1 MGHRLLEGTNEPQ
14 ALAITHGEGPLLVL
28 AGAGSGKTRVLT
40 RRVAWLLEERRVP
53 ARGVLAIT
61 FTNRAAQE
69 MKERILSLVPRD
81 DLWISTFHSACA
93 RILRRDSAAIGLPN
107 DFTIYD
113 ETDRAALLRAIL
125 KEKDLDPARH
135 RPAGV
140 ASTISR
146 WKNAMLSPADVS
158 RGEGLEGRSL
168 ASVFDA
174 YERRLRDLGALDF
187 DDLLLKAID
196 LLESS
201 PETLVRYQ
209 DRFEHVL
216 IDEFQDTNPPQYRIA
231 KALAG
236 TRKNLAV
243 VGDPD
248 QSIYSWRGA
257 DVRNLLDFERDFP
270 GTRVV
275 RLEQNYRSTKRILAA
290 ADAVI
295 RRNRLRK
302 ERGLWTENPEGEFL
316 VVLPCSDENEEARE
330 VALQVRSLAASGRP
344 LRDIAVFYRTNFLQ
358 RALERGLREAAIP
371 YRVVAGVEFFER
383 REVRDLL
390 AYLRVLVNP
399 KDDLAAERVAG
410 TPPRGIGEKTLLALA
425 EFGRAKG
432 LSLRQT
438 FARAADVPGL
448 AARIRSALSSLDR
461 LLSSLEPALE
471 GPAGRALDAVLRAIE
486 YEAFLKDL
494 ESSGGAE
501 GVDRVENMRELL
513 AYAHDF
519 DRREPE
525 GGLRG
530 FLAEVSL
537 VADADDYEEE
547 VDRVSLLTLHSAKG
561 LEFPVVFLVG
571 CEEGL
576 LPHARS
582 VDEPAALEEERRL
595 FYVGL
600 TRARERVLLT
610 YTRTRSHFGEGIT
623 SVPSRF
629 LAEIPAELLEGFG
642 PPEAPDEV
650 GESPPEFDGG
660 LSGGDL
666 VEHPQFGRGR
676 VVAVSGRGV
685 NARAVVAFQ
694 RVGEKTL
701 LLAYARLERI
711 GATG

>member
-1 MGHRLLEGTNEPQ
+1 VSHRLLEGTNEPQ
-14 ALAITHGEGPLLVL
+14 RLAITHGEGPLLVL

-53 ARGVLAIT
+53 GRGILAIT
-61 FTNRAAQE
+61 FTNRAAAE
-69 MKERILSLVPRD
+69 MKERILALVPRP

-93 RILRRDSAAIGLPN
+93 RILRREADAIGLPR

-135 RPAGV
+135 RPAAV

-146 WKNAMLSPADVS
+146 WKNAMLAPADVA
-158 RGEGLEGRSL
+158 RGEGLDGRSL
-168 ASVFDA
+168 AAVFDA

-187 DDLLLKAID
+187 DDLLLKAIELFEGNPE
-196 LLESS
+196 LLA
-201 PETLVRYQ
+201 RYRE
-209 DRFEHVL
+209 RFEHVL

-236 TRKNLAV
+236 ERKNLAV

-257 DVRNLLDFERDFP
+257 DIRNLLDFERDFP
-270 GTRVV
+270 GTTIV

-295 RRNRLRK
+295 RRNRFRK
-302 ERGLWTENPEGEFL
+302 ERGLWTENPEGGRL
-316 VVLPCSDENEEARE
+316 VLLPCRDEEDEARE
-330 VALQVRSLAASGRP
+330 VALQIRSLAASGRP
-344 LRDIAVFYRTNFLQ
+344 LREIAVFYRTNFLQ

-371 YRVVAGVEFFER
+371 YRIVAGVEFFER

-399 KDDLAAERVAG
+399 RDDLAAERVAG
-410 TPPRGIGEKTLLALA
+410 TPPRGIGEKSLAALA
-425 EFGRAKG
+425 EHGRANR

-438 FARAADVPGL
+438 FARAGEVPGI
-448 AARIRSALSSLDR
+448 ATRVRGALGGLDS
-461 LLSSLEPALE
+461 LLSSLAPAAD
-471 GPAGRALDAVLRAIE
+471 GPAEEALDAVVRAID

-494 ESSGGAE
+494 ESAGGAE
-501 GVDRVENMRELL
+501 GVDRVENVRELL
-513 AYAHDF
+513 AYAREV
-519 DRREPE
+519 DRREPQ

-537 VADADDYEEE
+537 VSDVDAFDADA
-547 VDRVSLLTLHSAKG
+547 DRVSLLTLHSAKG
-561 LEFPVVFLVG
+561 LEFATVLLVG

-600 TRARERVLLT
+600 TRAKERVFLT
-610 YTRTRSHFGEGIT
+610 YTRTRSHFGEGLT

-629 LAEIPAELLEGFG
+629 LAEIPSDLLEGHG
-642 PPEAPDEV
+642 SPGEDDEAAEAPPDV
-650 GESPPEFDGG
+650 DGD

-666 VEHPQFGRGR
+666 VEHHQFGRGR
-676 VVAVSGRGV
+676 VVAVSGRGA
-685 NARAVVAFQ
+685 NARAVVAFE
-694 RVGEKTL
+694 RFGEKTL